1 MYSNAKKRS
10 YTSESI
16 NLRKSRGFIKVQ
28 KKTVYVQRI
37 GAIACILLFGFLC
50 KIKMLSNL

>member
-37 GAIACILLFGFLC
+37 GAIACILLFVFFHV
-50 KIKMLSNL
+50 K